1 MTNLSKVMAI
11 SKIIAEN
18 IRNLHRNLVGANF
31 FSDHA
36 LLEEWYHKMDDI
48 SDDIVETGIML
59 GEKEKSLLNLNG
71 VYASVPEGTNFSNED
86 VFQYVYNFFHALID
100 ALIDCKSEVPGDV
113 YSHFE
118 EHIFYLRKEADYKI
132 KHRLG
137 SK

>member
-1 MTNLSKVMAI
+1 MKKGFN
-11 SKIIAEN
+11 
-18 IRNLHRNLVGANF
+18 NF
-31 FSDHA
+31 TITT
-36 LLEEWYHKMDDI
+36 EEIDVILKSVPADKMDDI

-137 SK
+137 SR